1 MEVREPSVI
10 KQKRPQQIESTIDR
24 IINISEHVI
33 DILKT
38 NEQFSETDT
47 T

>member
-1 MEVREPSVI
+1 MSEPSVI
-10 KQKRPQQIESTIDR
+10 KQKRPQQPESTIDR

-33 DILKT
+33 GILKGT
-38 NEQFSETDT
+38 DEQFSETDT